1 MKCDSIQFF
10 SSWFDSTQ
18 LSQMN
23 FKAAV
28 RNFFWLKMI
37 SEINI
42 WASTQF
48 KHGTTSLRHTC
59 KHKEVFPASRLSH
72 VRILQVPAHL

>member
-28 RNFFWLKMI
+28 RNFFWLKI
-37 SEINI
+37 ITI
-42 WASTQF
+42 QAWHYVIASC
-48 KHGTTSLRHTC
+48 L
-59 KHKEVFPASRLSH
+59 
-72 VRILQVPAHL
+72 